1 MFIDEI
7 DEILNPNPDSST
19 RAYKELEILNS
30 QCKYPCQFPTSKV
43 GKFTEFP
50 NISLDLKEAVFEA
63 DQSHVSKKN
72 VDRYFADEREKV
84 STYNN
89 RRGEL
94 IAKTSSLNS
103 AIEDWNK
110 KGRIRWERY
119 VAESKEMEDAEL
131 RAFQTAAELYIKACK
146 EERSYF
152 QRLSKGYQQGEKQ
165 CVIERLGFVLDRIT
179 PPRSLPHT

>member
-1 MFIDEI
+1 M
-7 DEILNPNPDSST
+7 
-19 RAYKELEILNS
+19 
-30 QCKYPCQFPTSKV
+30 
-43 GKFTEFP
+43 
-50 NISLDLKEAVFEA
+50 
-63 DQSHVSKKN
+63 
-72 VDRYFADEREKV
+72 DRYFADEREKV

-94 IAKTSSLNS
+94 IAKASSLNS

-119 VAESKEMEDAEL
+119 VAELKEMEDAEL

-152 QRLSKGYQQGEKQ
+152 QPLSEGYQQGEKQ

-179 PPRSLPHT
+179 LPRSLPHTWEIDFDDEQRIAVIDIVSKCSLPPFKKELPEKRSTRPLRERGCDQTDSLELQLQR

>member
-1 MFIDEI
+1 
-7 DEILNPNPDSST
+7 
-19 RAYKELEILNS
+19 
-30 QCKYPCQFPTSKV
+30 
-43 GKFTEFP
+43 
-50 NISLDLKEAVFEA
+50 
-63 DQSHVSKKN
+63 

-119 VAESKEMEDAEL
+119 VAELKEMEDAEL

-152 QRLSKGYQQGEKQ
+152 QRLSEGYQQGEKQ

-179 PPRSLPHT
+179 LPRSLPHTWEIDFDDDRYCIEVFFASVQKRTPGEDGVLVLSGSEAAIKPIR